1 MDKVAERDEIDKEKN
16 MVAKIKESHRCEVQ
30 KMDAGKAVL
39 KKVKFITWLIR
50 TKYNILK
57 LKINEG
63 GIEPLE
69 ISFRILLFIFI

>member
-16 MVAKIKESHRCEVQ
+16 IAAKIKESHRCELQ

-57 LKINEG
+57 LKINER
-63 GIEPLE
+63 GIELLQ